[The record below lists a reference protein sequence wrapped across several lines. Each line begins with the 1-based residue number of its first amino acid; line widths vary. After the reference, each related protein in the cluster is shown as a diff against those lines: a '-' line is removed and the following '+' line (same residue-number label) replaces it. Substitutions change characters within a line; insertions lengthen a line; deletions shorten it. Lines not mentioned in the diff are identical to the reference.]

1 MIEKKLQIDF
11 FCLFN
16 DTRVGNMLTGEEKSF
31 LIFCKIFVVVVV
43 WEIETIQV
51 FLSSFTNVSCLGKPT
66 LWAIT
71 LKIVNIRQTRI
82 SEIRISRK
90 VIIDIIQNNVV

>member
-1 MIEKKLQIDF
+1 
-11 FCLFN
+11 
-16 DTRVGNMLTGEEKSF
+16 VLTGEEKNF
-31 LIFCKIFVVVVV
+31 LIFCKIFVIVVV

-66 LWAIT
+66 FRAIT
-71 LKIVNIRQTRI
+71 LKIVNIKQTRI

-90 VIIDIIQNNVV
+90 VIIDITQNNVV